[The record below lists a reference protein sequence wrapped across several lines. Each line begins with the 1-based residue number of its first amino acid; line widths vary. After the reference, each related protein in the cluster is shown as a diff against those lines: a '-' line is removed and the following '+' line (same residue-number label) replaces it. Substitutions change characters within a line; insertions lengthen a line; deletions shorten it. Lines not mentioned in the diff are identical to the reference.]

1 MSISVA
7 TFRVNLR
14 WRRAKYSVFTTA
26 KLSVFTLAYRS
37 SPSWQMTS
45 SDHCWG
51 LEKKVH
57 LGEILVSIRSM
68 SEHCKQVVIPSPQQ
82 PRKVV
87 LCCFTTLLIWRLNLY
102 SSAKCVFNK
111 SSSSARWWHC
121 QPQQHLSLTWARNL
135 KLETL
140 FANATGT
147 EKLTCK
153 LGTLFAQT
161 HFYGKNETLAYIW
174 WQIHQSFVAS
184 TQSYIFYA
192 NLLKRSRNQGMF
204 VVTKKNWETD
214 SIVVSFV

>member
-153 LGTLFAQT
+153 LGTLFAQ
-161 HFYGKNETLAYIW
+161 N
-174 WQIHQSFVAS
+174 SFLWEERNFSLYLVANTS
-184 TQSYIFYA
+184 EFRCIYPFLHILCKFS
-192 NLLKRSRNQGMF
+192 
-204 VVTKKNWETD
+204 KKE
-214 SIVVSFV
+214 